1 MFGRAR
7 IEVKTPDQLALMRAA
22 GVVVHDAL
30 VLVREAAAPGM
41 TTAELDAVA
50 ERHIRGSGAVPNFL
64 GYGDPPFPASTCI
77 SVGDEVVHG
86 IPGERVLAEGDVVS
100 VDCGAAVDGWH
111 ADAAVTFTLG
121 LVAPE
126 VQQLLEATEAAL
138 WQGIAEVR
146 SGARV
151 GDVSAAVQRR
161 LQNGGRRYGIV
172 RDYTGHGIGS
182 ALHQPPDVP
191 NSGRAGSGARIVEGM
206 ALAVEPMVVLGDP
219 DTVTA
224 EDDWTVVTADG
235 SLAAHFEHTVAVT
248 ATGSWVLTAADGGR
262 ARLDELGAHYGGPS
276 DRP

>member
-1 MFGRAR
+1 VFGRSR
-7 IEVKTPDQLALMRAA
+7 IELKTPEQVACMRAA

-30 VLVREAAAPGM
+30 ARVQQAARPGS
-41 TTAELDAVA
+41 TTAQLDAVA
-50 ERHIRGSGAVPNFL
+50 EQVIRAAGAVPNFL

-77 SVGDEVVHG
+77 SVNDEVVHG
-86 IPGERVLAEGDVVS
+86 IPGSRVLAAGDVVS

-121 LVAPE
+121 PVAPAVAE
-126 VQQLLEATEAAL
+126 LLAATEAAL
-138 WQGIAEVR
+138 WQGIAQVR
-146 SGARV
+146 AGGRV
-151 GDVSAAVQRR
+151 GDVSAAVQRS
-161 LQNGGRRYGIV
+161 LEAATESGRRYGIV

-191 NSGRAGSGARIVEGM
+191 NVGRAGSGPRIVEGTV
-206 ALAVEPMVVLGDP
+206 LAVEPMVVLGDP

-224 EDDWTVVTADG
+224 EDEWTVVSADG

-262 ARLDELGAHYGGPS
+262 ERLAALGVPFGGP
-276 DRP
+276 